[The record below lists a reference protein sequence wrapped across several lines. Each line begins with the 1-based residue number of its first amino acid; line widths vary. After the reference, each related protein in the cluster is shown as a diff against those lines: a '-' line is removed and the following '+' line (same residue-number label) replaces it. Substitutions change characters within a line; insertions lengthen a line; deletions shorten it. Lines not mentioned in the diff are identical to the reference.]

1 MTDFPENEIE
11 ILPDFLNDDL
21 KALWGPMRTALRAA
35 AVPITGPITEPNA
48 DRVDKT
54 LFDQI
59 LSTRQ
64 RLGQFLSHEDNLTNL
79 GTLGTQFKG
88 RDFDEALSTINEHL
102 TEFASV
108 PRIIALGEAFH
119 ATPVNFDEI
128 IEEDQDEDP
137 GGHHGSK
144 PKKIVH
150 HWLRG
155 YKGPN
160 PTPEERRK
168 ILAWS
173 AFLSN
178 DSDQRFQVRLLQAE
192 ASAGLRRFDGEDG
205 AIAFYQKLLD
215 ALPPDSPRHKFVAIR
230 SAFAQ
235 LAFGDTLFRRS
246 FRFDSEKRIEIG
258 KVYDGAIE
266 LIRTSD
272 VSPENPLYKQ
282 IIDYGEQQKAKL
294 EAGQNFLG
302 YRDSF
307 VPDLKLSTLAENAQ
321 ARITLAQHASEQF
334 EKFKEKADALVEEL
348 AAMSQQQLEEELG
361 VGIAND
367 RVQNA
372 IDRVNSAQ
380 EKIDELDDKLDFLT
394 GGSAADLTKSLFFT
408 AALSAS
414 EPTNIGFQANGPGL
428 LSTAVGYFAAKN
440 ETEHQK
446 RAAESEKSI
455 ASRDKA
461 IADLEKRIADSKLQF
476 VKDAIA
482 AKKSGTFNADRFF
495 ALANAYEDMT
505 RRNVDAA
512 FEHLYLFERAIAF
525 RRLKPLDVVEPVVT
539 TLDPLLAPSKLDEI
553 FTTLQEAA
561 KANGKGQNAFSLPP
575 WSLRTHYP
583 IEFARF
589 VQAAPT
595 EGMEFVISLYDVEK
609 LLHGTFNV
617 RIKKVS
623 VEVAGFVPPS
633 GFIGRLT
640 HRGVTLLR
648 DLEATLNPPSGR
660 LLPTDVEVQQA
671 IADLESGRKD
681 RVVVEGVVP
690 LVLGEDFL
698 LISSEPDAII
708 AGDDA
713 QFDLA
718 PIENYGLTGTWHL
731 SIEGLDLR
739 RITDV
744 SLRFVVSLPEADSQL
759 DTHILGLIDAYET
772 ELADGGLLD
781 LILPISLRQRFADT
795 FFQLETGPGSF
806 VLRDEDVPDG
816 ITELRVKALV
826 AQAVDQDG
834 KGVAGLGFEISK
846 LDTSFSLTRSTGADG
861 FSENLSADLPEIPE
875 PRPLVTGAWQ
885 IRLLNPAQFAS
896 LDDLRLFYVY
906 TFRKG

>member
-1 MTDFPENEIE
+1 MPDFPENEIE
-11 ILPDFLNDDL
+11 ILPDFLSDDL
-21 KALWGPMRTALRAA
+21 NGLWEPMRTALRAA
-35 AVPITGPITEPNA
+35 TIPITGPITEPSA
-48 DRVDKT
+48 DRVDQT
-54 LFDQI
+54 LFNQI
-59 LSTRQ
+59 LSIRQ
-64 RLGQFLSHEDNLTNL
+64 RLGQFLSHEDNLTSL
-79 GTLGTQFKG
+79 GILGTQFKH
-88 RDFDEALSTINEHL
+88 REFEAALNTIKGLS
-102 TEFASV
+102 EFASV
-108 PRIIALGEAFH
+108 PRIIALGESFH

-128 IEEDQDEDP
+128 IEEEEP
-137 GGHHGSK
+137 GGHHG
-144 PKKIVH
+144 PKKVVH

-160 PTPEERRK
+160 PTPEQRRK

-178 DSDQRFQVRLLQAE
+178 DTDERFQVGLLQAE
-192 ASAGLRRFDGEDG
+192 ASAGLRRFDGGDG
-205 AIAFYQKLLD
+205 AISLYQKLLD
-215 ALPPDSPRHKFVAIR
+215 ALPSGSLRHKFVAIR

-246 FRFDSEKRIEIG
+246 FRFDSEKRAEIV

-266 LIRTSD
+266 LMRTSG
-272 VSPENPLYKQ
+272 VSPENPLCKQ

-294 EAGQNFLG
+294 EAGQNFIG

-307 VPDLKLSTLAENAQ
+307 VPDLKLSTLAENAKT
-321 ARITLAQHASEQF
+321 RIELAKRASEQF
-334 EKFKEKADALVEEL
+334 EHFKTKADALVEEL
-348 AAMSQQQLEEELG
+348 AKKAQEQLEEELG
-361 VGIAND
+361 VRIANF

-372 IDRVNSAQ
+372 LERVNVAQ
-380 EKIDELDDKLDFLT
+380 DAIDQLKDKLEFLT
-394 GGSAADLTKSLFFT
+394 KGTAADLTKSLFLT

-414 EPTNIGFQANGPGL
+414 EPTKFGFEANGPGL
-428 LSTAVGYFAAKN
+428 LSTTVGYFAAKN

-461 IADLEKRIADSKLQF
+461 IADLEKRIADSRLQF
-476 VKDAIA
+476 VKDAIT
-482 AKKSGTFNADRFF
+482 AKQLGAFNADRFF

-512 FEHLYLFERAIAF
+512 FEDLYLFERAIAF
-525 RRLKPLDVVEPVVT
+525 RRLKPLHVVEPAVT
-539 TLDPLLAPSKLDEI
+539 TLDPLLAPSELDGI
-553 FTTLQEAA
+553 FATLREAA
-561 KANGKGQNAFSLPP
+561 KADGKGQNAFPLPP

-589 VQAAPT
+589 VQAPPT

-617 RIKKVS
+617 RIKKVG
-623 VEVAGFVPPS
+623 VEVVGLVPPS

-648 DLEATLNPPSGR
+648 DREATLNPPSGR
-660 LLPTDVEVQQA
+660 LLPTDVQLQQA
-671 IADLESGRKD
+671 IADLESGREE

-690 LVLGEDFL
+690 LVLGEDSL
-698 LISSEPDAII
+698 LISSEPDVVIT
-708 AGDDA
+708 GDDA

-739 RITDV
+739 LITDV
-744 SLRFVVSLPEADSQL
+744 RLRFVVSLPEADSQL
-759 DTHILGLIDAYET
+759 DAHILSLIDAYET
-772 ELADGGLLD
+772 ELADGGALD
-781 LILPISLRQRFADT
+781 LILPVSLRQRFADT
-795 FFQLETGPGSF
+795 FFQLETGQGSF
-806 VLRDEDVPDG
+806 VLRDEDVPNG
-816 ITELRVKALV
+816 ITNLRVKALV
-826 AQAVDQDG
+826 AQAVDRDG
-834 KGVAGLGFEISK
+834 KGVAGLGLEMSK
-846 LDTSFSLTRSTGADG
+846 LDTPFSLTRTTGADG
-861 FSENLSADLPEIPE
+861 FSENLNADLPEIPE
-875 PRPLVTGAWQ
+875 PRPAVTGAWQ
-885 IRLLNPAQFAS
+885 IRLLNPAQFAA